1 MKTMKEISSKELVLK
16 LSGQVVNTDIYEF
29 EKSANIVLS
38 EINTTLVT
46 DEDFAEAKNNVKA
59 CKKVETFISV
69 SLKEALDEMKE
80 VKEVTDIAE
89 GLKVKFANTRLML
102 NKLVVS
108 EETKRKFEIT
118 NKGINTVKEYLLK
131 SDVNHAIS
139 VDVTAINN
147 AIKNKRLIEKMQ
159 EGVDIE
165 VETQIEKI
173 KILETMYQ
181 ENLLS
186 IHNTEKDFPGLFPDF
201 KKLCVSSVEV
211 VEAQIESR
219 VNKHKF
225 DLQQLA
231 EAKRIKEEKAA
242 EALREKKAIAEKVV
256 VPEENTEP
264 NAGTV
269 VFGGFSE
276 PVKKDIQEAPVFG
289 DVGVFQEASIPVVK
303 KSYRLTLEQ
312 ITTIY
317 NSGYASG
324 NDHTVEELFT
334 HIASEDVDTYQ
345 SDVVEELIE
354 ELLGE

>member
-89 GLKVKFANTRLML
+89 GLKAKFANTRLML

-165 VETQIEKI
+165 VEAQIEKI
-173 KILETMYQ
+173 KILETVYQ
-181 ENLLS
+181 QNLLS
-186 IHNTEKDFPGLFPDF
+186 INITEKVFPGLFPDF

-211 VEAQIESR
+211 VESQIESR

-231 EAKRIKEEKAA
+231 EAKRIKEEEAAEAKRIKEEKAAEAKRIKEEEAA
-242 EALREKKAIAEKVV
+242 EALREKEPFAEKVV
-256 VPEENTEP
+256 APEEKPEP
-264 NAGTV
+264 KSGNV
-269 VFGGFSE
+269 VFGGGFSGGFSE
-276 PVKKDIQEAPVFG
+276 PEKKDIQEAPVFG
-289 DVGVFQEASIPVVK
+289 EFPAESFEEETLIVK
-303 KSYRLTLEQ
+303 VLARKKH
-312 ITTIY
+312 
-317 NSGYASG
+317 A
-324 NDHTVEELFT
+324 
-334 HIASEDVDTYQ
+334 
-345 SDVVEELIE
+345 VVEALNHID
-354 ELLGE
+354 GVVWVSGGQ